1 MNGIFHAAAELHEFF
16 EARQWRYAIIGG
28 LAVLRW
34 GEPFATQDVDASL
47 LCGFGNEHRYVDE
60 ILAVFSARIED
71 AAPFALANRV
81 ILIRATNGVAVDIT
95 LTGLE
100 YEEEVIE
107 RSSPFVFAPN
117 LVLQTCSAE
126 DLVVLKAFAD
136 RPKDWAALRGVL
148 LRQAGV
154 LDWAYIEEKLAP
166 LCEMKEEPELL
177 ERLMEMRTDLEG

>member
-1 MNGIFHAAAELHEFF
+1 VG
-16 EARQWRYAIIGG
+16 W
-28 LAVLRW
+28 
-34 GEPFATQDVDASL
+34 P
-47 LCGFGNEHRYVDE
+47 C
-60 ILAVFSARIED
+60 
-71 AAPFALANRV
+71 
-81 ILIRATNGVAVDIT
+81 
-95 LTGLE
+95 
-100 YEEEVIE
+100 
-107 RSSPFVFAPN
+107 SSPFAFAPN

-177 ERLMEMRTDLEG
+177 ERLMEMRTELEG